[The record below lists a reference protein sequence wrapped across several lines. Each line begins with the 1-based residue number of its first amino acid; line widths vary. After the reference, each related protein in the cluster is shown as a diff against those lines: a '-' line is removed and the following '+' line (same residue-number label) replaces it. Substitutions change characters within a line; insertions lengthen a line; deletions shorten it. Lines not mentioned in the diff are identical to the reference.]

1 MICEGGVLATVV
13 GCLAWLLDRSCLTL
27 VPEVVVAVVGGVV
40 CTGVVVLW
48 TWMERLFVF
57 ALVG

>member
-13 GCLAWLLDRSCLTL
+13 GCRAWLLDRSCLTL
-27 VPEVVVAVVGGVV
+27 VPEVVVAVVGVVV

-48 TWMERLFVF
+48 TWME
-57 ALVG
+57 